1 MRNHFKNNVSII
13 FIIRTLLYCENQ
25 ENQED
30 KLFLHNWS
38 YKNDS
43 EVKKKID
50 LILILDVEYNAFILI
65 HLLLFEEVI
74 NLPFLC
80 I

>member
-1 MRNHFKNNVSII
+1 MILK
-13 FIIRTLLYCENQ
+13 
-25 ENQED
+25 
-30 KLFLHNWS
+30 W
-38 YKNDS
+38 
-43 EVKKKID
+43 KKID